1 MSRRP
6 LLLLHA
12 ILVASIVV
20 VAAAGCN
27 PFHRPPKLPERI
39 SVIAVMPIEAAE
51 RTSATRTDHVETV
64 PAEAPRAVTAEVY
77 GALTSS
83 PAWRV
88 VPDLTVA
95 PALSHLKSEGDLATR
110 ARALGKEVGADGV
123 IFGTVSR
130 YVERVGKE
138 YGAREPAAVAFT
150 LQLISV
156 ASGKIL
162 WTGSFDQTQKPLSS
176 NLFNWWQF
184 WRGGPRWFTAQEFTR
199 IGAEHLL
206 EDLAQRLG

>member
-12 ILVASIVV
+12 SLVALIV
-20 VAAAGCN
+20 AAGCN
-27 PFHRPPKLPERI
+27 PFARPPKLSERI
-39 SVIAVMPIEAAE
+39 TLIAVMPIVAAE
-51 RTSATRTDHVETV
+51 RTSATGTDHVETL

-83 PAWRV
+83 SAWRV

-95 PALSHLKSEGDLATR
+95 SALSHLKSEGDLATR
-110 ARALGKEVGADGV
+110 ARALGKEVGADAV
-123 IFGTVSR
+123 IIGTVSR
-130 YVERVGKE
+130 YVERVGRE
-138 YGAREPAAVAFT
+138 YGARQPAAVAFT
-150 LQLISV
+150 LQLVSV
-156 ASGKIL
+156 ASGNIL

-184 WRGGPRWFTAQEFTR
+184 WRGGPRWFTVQEFTR
-199 IGAEHLL
+199 LGAEHLL
-206 EDLAQRLG
+206 EDLERRLG